1 MVLVLEGRLV
11 TASAALA
18 AAAGGTA
25 ERDSA
30 AEGQVTLTGG
40 PHLDP
45 VVLMRLADDVLGP
58 DAEAVVPGFSEDVG
72 QVVSRAGHGHGVAL
86 PFLQR
91 EAFVLETP
99 AQGQRRAVGRRQ
111 GTECERRTSL
121 EGPGGREL
129 QRPFRD
135 STPGLCLTSSGPE
148 NRMVPKRRLGIPTG
162 RPANGTNEDAGGV
175 LRGLSGGRGAGAG
188 SERTSRLSTGVEG
201 TGACG
206 VVRPR
211 TQKLEDAGP
220 SAERRTRIPIS
231 LTSPGSSRSLS
242 SSGSSEVGWVP
253 RPGCLEGFLK
263 GREDPVTWRLKTSD
277 HHPVLPSPP
286 PRAAASRSRACLAP
300 AFLSAA
306 GARARV
312 ARSPPVPYH
321 LCHVREGPPH

>member
-11 TASAALA
+11 TASAAL
-18 AAAGGTA
+18 AAGGTA

-148 NRMVPKRRLGIPTG
+148 NRMVPKRRPGIPTG
-162 RPANGTNEDAGGV
+162 RPANGTNGDARGV

-206 VVRPR
+206 VVRLP

-220 SAERRTRIPIS
+220 SAEHRTRIPIS

-321 LCHVREGPPH
+321 PCRVREGPPH